1 MSSFSNDYQIL
12 KIHVANGVS
21 TCTIHHKHP
30 ACVMTN
36 ELSNEIRKFVTEAE
50 GNNDVRVIVFK
61 SADPDFFIAH
71 FDLFIFKGFFRSSS
85 KICSIQAL
93 LV

>member
-50 GNNDVRVIVFK
+50 GN
-61 SADPDFFIAH
+61 
-71 FDLFIFKGFFRSSS
+71 
-85 KICSIQAL
+85 
-93 LV
+93 